1 MHFFVVSGG
10 DLAPVLNSG
19 VSLIAEV
26 ISIHFFVVSGG
37 HLAPVLN
44 SGVSVIAEV
53 ISIHF
58 FVVLGGDLAPVF
70 NSGVSARQELT
81 VLGLPKDLL
90 PSLLERRDTLTI
102 IEYER
107 IKNDSSKPCKTFI
120 PLPVGHP
127 YILYLGQRH

>member
-10 DLAPVLNSG
+10 D
-19 VSLIAEV
+19 
-26 ISIHFFVVSGG
+26 
-37 HLAPVLN
+37 LAPVLN

-58 FVVLGGDLAPVF
+58 FVVLGGDLAPVVNSGVSLIAEVISISFFVVSAGDLAPVF
-70 NSGVSARQELT
+70 NSGVSARRELT

-102 IEYER
+102 REYER
-107 IKNDSSKPCKTFI
+107 IKNESSNPCNTFI
-120 PLPVGHP
+120 PD
-127 YILYLGQRH
+127 YLLTIHTA